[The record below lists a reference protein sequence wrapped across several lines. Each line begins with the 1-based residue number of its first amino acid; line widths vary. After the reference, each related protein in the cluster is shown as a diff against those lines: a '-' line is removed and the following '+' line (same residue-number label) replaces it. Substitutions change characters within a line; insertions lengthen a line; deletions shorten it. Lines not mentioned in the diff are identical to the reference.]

1 MLNVFVAQPQGLARV
16 GTVDGSIPQ
25 DALWIDLIEPTQEQ
39 EQLVESTFSIEVPTR
54 EEMKEIEASNR
65 LYEENGVLYLTITI
79 VTRLDS
85 DLPESSQITF
95 ILAKDR
101 LITNRYSDP
110 LPFQRFIA
118 YAERHPGVCSSSAAL
133 LAGLIEAIVNRM
145 ADVLERVGADLDSLS
160 SEVFSPPRKR
170 RRSAKSQAR
179 DSRTIL
185 SRVGQNGDLTSKAR
199 ESLVSLNRLL
209 TFVQQSAAVTLAND
223 VRARF
228 RTLGRDVLALS
239 DHASFLGVKA
249 NFLLEA
255 TLGMLNIEQNNII
268 KIFSVAAVVFLPP
281 TLIASVY
288 GMNFHVMPELD
299 WIFGYPFAIGLMLVS
314 AILPYLYF
322 KRRGWL

>member
-1 MLNVFVAQPQGLARV
+1 MLNVFVAQAQGLARV
-16 GTVDGSIPQ
+16 EPPSGSLPP
-25 DALWIDLIEPTQEQ
+25 DALWLDLIEPTQEQ
-39 EQLVESTFSIEVPTR
+39 EQLVESTYSIDVPTR

-65 LYEENGVLYLTITI
+65 LYEEEGVLYMTITI

-101 LITNRYSDP
+101 LVTNRYSDP

-118 YAERHPGVCSSSAAL
+118 YAEKHPAVCSSAAAL
-133 LAGLIEAIVNRM
+133 LAGLIESIVNRM

-160 SEVFSPPRKR
+160 SEVFSPPKKR

-281 TLIASVY
+281 TLIASIY

-299 WIFGYPFAIGLMLVS
+299 WLFGYPFALCLMVVS

>member
-16 GTVDGSIPQ
+16 EVAGGALPNE
-25 DALWIDLIEPTQEQ
+25 ALWVDLIEPTQEQ
-39 EQLVESTFSIEVPTR
+39 EQLVESTYAIDVPTR

-65 LYEENGVLYLTITI
+65 LYEENGVLYMTITI

-118 YAERHPGVCSSSAAL
+118 YAERHPAVCNSAAAL

-145 ADVLERVGADLDSLS
+145 ADVLERVGADLDALS
-160 SEVFSPPRKR
+160 SEVFSPPKR
-170 RRSAKSQAR
+170 WRRSAKSVAR

-209 TFVQQSAAVTLAND
+209 TFVQQSAAVSLANE
-223 VRARF
+223 VRGRF

-239 DHASFLGVKA
+239 DHASFLGNKA

-281 TLIASVY
+281 TLIASIY

-299 WIFGYPFAIGLMLVS
+299 WIFGYPFAIGLMVVS

>member
-1 MLNVFVAQPQGLARV
+1 MLNVFVAQPQGLTRV
-16 GTVDGSIPQ
+16 ETAAGSIPA
-25 DALWIDLIEPTQEQ
+25 DALWLDLIEPTQEQ
-39 EQLVESTFSIEVPTR
+39 EQLVESTYSIDVPTR

-65 LYEENGVLYLTITI
+65 LYEENGVLYMTITI

-101 LITNRYSDP
+101 LVTNRYSDP

-118 YAERHPGVCSSSAAL
+118 YAEKHPGVCSSAAAL

-170 RRSAKSQAR
+170 RRSAKTQAR

-209 TFVQQSAAVTLAND
+209 TFVQQSAAVSIAND

-281 TLIASVY
+281 TLIASIY

-299 WIFGYPFAIGLMLVS
+299 WVLGYPFAIALMVVS

>member
-1 MLNVFVAQPQGLARV
+1 
-16 GTVDGSIPQ
+16 
-25 DALWIDLIEPTQEQ
+25 
-39 EQLVESTFSIEVPTR
+39 
-54 EEMKEIEASNR
+54 
-65 LYEENGVLYLTITI
+65 
-79 VTRLDS
+79 
-85 DLPESSQITF
+85 
-95 ILAKDR
+95 
-101 LITNRYSDP
+101 
-110 LPFQRFIA
+110 
-118 YAERHPGVCSSSAAL
+118 VCSSAAAL

-170 RRSAKSQAR
+170 RRSAKTQAR

-209 TFVQQSAAVTLAND
+209 TFVQQSAAVSIAND

-281 TLIASVY
+281 TLIASIY

-299 WIFGYPFAIGLMLVS
+299 WVLGYPFAIALMVVS

>member
-16 GTVDGSIPQ
+16 ETAAGTVPA
-25 DALWIDLIEPTQEQ
+25 DALWIDLIEPTPDE
-39 EQLVESTFSIEVPTR
+39 EQLVESTYGIEVPTR

-95 ILAKDR
+95 ILAKER

-118 YAERHPGVCSSSAAL
+118 YAERHPGVCSSAAAL

-145 ADVLERVGADLDSLS
+145 ADVLERVGADLDQLS
-160 SEVFSPPRKR
+160 SEVFSPPRSR
-170 RRSAKSQAR
+170 RRS
-179 DSRTIL
+179 IL

-209 TFVQQSAAVTLAND
+209 TFVQQSAAVSLAND

-239 DHASFLGVKA
+239 DHASFLGNKA
-249 NFLLEA
+249 TFLLEA

-281 TLIASVY
+281 TLIASIY

-299 WIFGYPFAIGLMLVS
+299 WLLGYPFAIGLMVVS

>member
-1 MLNVFVAQPQGLARV
+1 MIERELG
-16 GTVDGSIPQ
+16 
-25 DALWIDLIEPTQEQ
+25 ID
-39 EQLVESTFSIEVPTR
+39 VPTR

-65 LYEENGVLYLTITI
+65 LYEENGVLYMTITI

-101 LITNRYSDP
+101 LVTNRYSDP

-118 YAERHPGVCSSSAAL
+118 YAEKHPGVCSSAAAL

-170 RRSAKSQAR
+170 RRSAKTQAR

-209 TFVQQSAAVTLAND
+209 TFVQQSAAVSIAND

-281 TLIASVY
+281 TLIASIY

-299 WIFGYPFAIGLMLVS
+299 WVLGYPFAIALMVVS

>member
-16 GTVDGSIPQ
+16 EVAGGALPN
-25 DALWIDLIEPTQEQ
+25 DALWVDLIDPKQEQ
-39 EQLVESTFSIEVPTR
+39 EQLVESTYGIDVPTR

-65 LYEENGVLYLTITI
+65 LYEENGVLYMTITI

-85 DLPESSQITF
+85 DLPESAQITF

-101 LITNRYSDP
+101 LVTNRYSDP

-118 YAERHPGVCSSSAAL
+118 YAERHPAVCSSAAAL

-145 ADVLERVGADLDSLS
+145 ADVLERVGADLDALS
-160 SEVFSPPRKR
+160 SEVFSPPKR
-170 RRSAKSQAR
+170 WRRSAKSVAR

-199 ESLVSLNRLL
+199 ESLVTLNRLL
-209 TFVQQSAAVTLAND
+209 TFVQQSAAVSLANE

-239 DHASFLGVKA
+239 DHASFLGNKA

-281 TLIASVY
+281 TLIASIY
-288 GMNFHVMPELD
+288 GMNFHVMPELS
-299 WIFGYPFAIGLMLVS
+299 WLFGYPFAIGLMVVS

>member
-16 GTVDGSIPQ
+16 ETTSGSIPP
-25 DALWIDLIEPTQEQ
+25 DALWLDLIEPTQEQ
-39 EQLVESTFSIEVPTR
+39 EQLVETTYAIDVPTR

-65 LYEENGVLYLTITI
+65 LYEENGVLYMTITI

-101 LITNRYSDP
+101 LVTNRYSDP

-118 YAERHPGVCSSSAAL
+118 YAEKHPVVCSSAAAL

-160 SEVFSPPRKR
+160 SEVFSPPKKR
-170 RRSAKSQAR
+170 RRSAKTQAR

-209 TFVQQSAAVTLAND
+209 TFVQQSAAVSLAND

-281 TLIASVY
+281 TLIASIY
-288 GMNFHVMPELD
+288 GMNFHIMPELD
-299 WIFGYPFAIGLMLVS
+299 WLFGYPFALGLMVVS

>member
-1 MLNVFVAQPQGLARV
+1 MLNVFVAQAQGLARV
-16 GTVDGSIPQ
+16 EPPPGPLPS
-25 DALWIDLIEPTQEQ
+25 DALWLDLIEPTQEQ
-39 EQLVESTFSIEVPTR
+39 EQLVESTYSIDVPTR

-65 LYEENGVLYLTITI
+65 LYEENGVLYMTITI

-118 YAERHPGVCSSSAAL
+118 YAERHPGVCSSAAAL

-145 ADVLERVGADLDSLS
+145 ADVLVRVGADLDSLS
-160 SEVFSPPRKR
+160 SEVFSPPKK
-170 RRSAKSQAR
+170 RRSAKSKAR

-209 TFVQQSAAVTLAND
+209 TFVQQSAVVTLAND

-281 TLIASVY
+281 TLIASIY

-299 WIFGYPFAIGLMLVS
+299 WLFGYPFALGLMVVS

>member
-16 GTVDGSIPQ
+16 EATGDSIPP
-25 DALWIDLIEPTQEQ
+25 DALWLDLIAPTQEQ
-39 EQLVESTFSIEVPTR
+39 EQLVESTLGIDVPTR

-118 YAERHPGVCSSSAAL
+118 YAERHPVVCSSAAAL

-145 ADVLERVGADLDSLS
+145 ADVLERVGADLDQLS
-160 SEVFSPPRKR
+160 TEVFSPPKTR
-170 RRSAKSQAR
+170 RRSAKSVAR

-185 SRVGQNGDLTSKAR
+185 LRVGQNGDLTSKAR

-209 TFVQQSAAVTLAND
+209 TFVQQSAAVSLAND
-223 VRARF
+223 ARARF

-239 DHASFLGVKA
+239 DHASFLGNKA

-255 TLGMLNIEQNNII
+255 TLGMLNIEQNNTI

-281 TLIASVY
+281 TLIASIY
-288 GMNFHVMPELD
+288 GMNFEVMPELR
-299 WIFGYPFAIGLMLVS
+299 WLLGYPFAIGLMVVS

>member
-16 GTVDGSIPQ
+16 EVAAASIPA
-25 DALWIDLIEPTQEQ
+25 DALWVDLIEPTQEQ
-39 EQLVESTFSIEVPTR
+39 EQLVESTYGIEVPTR

-65 LYEENGVLYLTITI
+65 LYEEDGVLYMTITI

-95 ILAKDR
+95 ILAKDQ

-118 YAERHPGVCSSSAAL
+118 YAERHPAVCGSGAAL
-133 LAGLIEAIVNRM
+133 LAGLIESIVNRM
-145 ADVLERVGADLDSLS
+145 ADVLERVGADLDALS
-160 SEVFSPPRKR
+160 SEVFSPQTRG
-170 RRSAKSQAR
+170 RRSAKKAAR

-209 TFVQQSAAVTLAND
+209 TFVQQSAAVSLAND

-239 DHASFLGVKA
+239 DHASFLGNKA
-249 NFLLEA
+249 NFHLEA

-281 TLIASVY
+281 TLIASIY
-288 GMNFHVMPELD
+288 GMNFHVMPELS
-299 WIFGYPFAIGLMLVS
+299 WLFGYPFALGLMIGS

>member
-1 MLNVFVAQPQGLARV
+1 MLNVFVAQPQGLTRV
-16 GTVDGSIPQ
+16 ETAAGSIPA
-25 DALWIDLIEPTQEQ
+25 DALWLDLIEPTQEQ
-39 EQLVESTFSIEVPTR
+39 EQLVESTYSIDVPTR

-65 LYEENGVLYLTITI
+65 LYEENGVLYMTITI

-101 LITNRYSDP
+101 LVTNRYSDP

-118 YAERHPGVCSSSAAL
+118 YAEKHPGVCSSAAAL

-170 RRSAKSQAR
+170 RRSAKTQAR

-209 TFVQQSAAVTLAND
+209 TFVQQSAAVSLAND

-281 TLIASVY
+281 TLIASIY
-288 GMNFHVMPELD
+288 GMNFHIMPELD
-299 WIFGYPFAIGLMLVS
+299 WLFGYPFALGLMVVS

>member
-1 MLNVFVAQPQGLARV
+1 MLNVFVAQAQGLARIEPPS
-16 GTVDGSIPQ
+16 GSIPS
-25 DALWIDLIEPTQEQ
+25 DALWLDLIEPTQEQ
-39 EQLVESTFSIEVPTR
+39 EQLVESTYSIDVPTR

-65 LYEENGVLYLTITI
+65 LYEENGVLYMTITI

-110 LPFQRFIA
+110 MPFQRFIA
-118 YAERHPGVCSSSAAL
+118 YAERHPGVCTSAAAL

-160 SEVFSPPRKR
+160 SEVFSPSGKR
-170 RRSAKSQAR
+170 RRSAKTVAR

-239 DHASFLGVKA
+239 DHASFLGNKA

-281 TLIASVY
+281 TLIASIY

-299 WIFGYPFAIGLMLVS
+299 WLFGYPFALGLMVVS

>member
-1 MLNVFVAQPQGLARV
+1 MLNVFVAQPQGLTRV
-16 GTVDGSIPQ
+16 ETAAGSIPA
-25 DALWIDLIEPTQEQ
+25 DALWLDLIEPTQEQ
-39 EQLVESTFSIEVPTR
+39 EQLVESTYSIDVPTR

-65 LYEENGVLYLTITI
+65 LYEENGVLYMTITI

-101 LITNRYSDP
+101 LVTNRYSDP

-118 YAERHPGVCSSSAAL
+118 YAEKHPGVCSSAAAL

-170 RRSAKSQAR
+170 RRSAKTQAR

-209 TFVQQSAAVTLAND
+209 TFVQQSAAVSLAND

-239 DHASFLGVKA
+239 DHASFLGNKA

-281 TLIASVY
+281 TLIASIY

-299 WIFGYPFAIGLMLVS
+299 WLFGYPFALGLMVVS

>member
-16 GTVDGSIPQ
+16 EVAGNSLPAE
-25 DALWIDLIEPTQEQ
+25 ALWFDLIEPTQEQ
-39 EQLVESTFSIEVPTR
+39 EQLVESTFSIDVPTR

-65 LYEENGVLYLTITI
+65 LYEENGVLYMTITI

-95 ILAKDR
+95 ILAKER

-118 YAERHPGVCSSSAAL
+118 YAERHPVVCSSAAAL

-145 ADVLERVGADLDSLS
+145 ADVLERVGSDLDSLS
-160 SEVFSPPRKR
+160 SGIFSQSNKR
-170 RRSAKSQAR
+170 RRTARSVAR

-185 SRVGQNGDLTSKAR
+185 TRVGQNGDLTSKAR

-209 TFVQQSAAVTLAND
+209 TFVQQSAAVSLAND

-239 DHASFLGVKA
+239 DHASFLGNKA

-281 TLIASVY
+281 TLIASIY
-288 GMNFHVMPELD
+288 GMNFQVMPELE
-299 WIFGYPFAIGLMLVS
+299 WLLGYPFAIGLMVVS
-314 AILPYLYF
+314 AILPYVYF